1 MHRIKAFGSLE
12 RSRTWIDPA
21 TQGLRRGRAS
31 KRRGPDRY
39 GPCMRRYL
47 SGAIAVLFLTGCG
60 GAAGGEAGV
69 TGTPSALS
77 PSTSTSTSTKTT
89 SSPTN
94 TATTSDEAAL
104 RTAVQAYS
112 DAFLTGNGK
121 EAYALLSTR
130 CKERNTLAEFTAM
143 TDQAKA
149 LYGDPLPMKSYEAQ
163 ISGDMARVT
172 YTYAISGIN
181 QTREPWV
188 RESGNWHEDDC

>member
-1 MHRIKAFGSLE
+1 
-12 RSRTWIDPA
+12 
-21 TQGLRRGRAS
+21 
-31 KRRGPDRY
+31 
-39 GPCMRRYL
+39 MRRYL

-60 GAAGGEAGV
+60 GAAGGDAV
-69 TGTPSALS
+69 ATGSPSAMS
-77 PSTSTSTSTKTT
+77 PSTTSTKMT
-89 SSPTN
+89 SIPTN
-94 TATTSDEAAL
+94 TANTSDEAAL

-121 EAYALLSTR
+121 QAYLLLSTR
-130 CKERNTLAEFTAM
+130 CQERNSLAEFTAM
-143 TDQAKA
+143 TAQAKA